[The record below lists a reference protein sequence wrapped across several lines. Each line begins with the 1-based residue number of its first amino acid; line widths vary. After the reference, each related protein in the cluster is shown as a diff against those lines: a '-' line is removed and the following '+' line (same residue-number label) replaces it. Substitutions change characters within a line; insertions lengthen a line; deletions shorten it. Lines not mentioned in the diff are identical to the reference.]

1 MMQSQKVINF
11 KTNYNNILLI
21 GIQLNW
27 QNSRHLLCSWHKS
40 LNFKKR
46 FMFLN
51 KQDKD
56 LYNRIVYLPYQDSV
70 ENYQEIFNEIKISTI
85 LKEKDLKYLMDNDN
99 FKDQWCKAFV
109 KERYFTAGIYTNQ
122 RVEAI
127 NGIFKRM
134 DLKKSLQE
142 TLNLIKNYEPQI
154 NENLVEEKDSIFL
167 SKKDSK
173 NYEKIN
179 IIQYYKTKVCAYI
192 IEKIKSQLIQSLNYE
207 ITDSL
212 DSEENPNK
220 LW

>member
-1 MMQSQKVINF
+1 MNMMQSQKVINF

-85 LKEKDLKYLMDNDN
+85 LKEKDLKYL
-99 FKDQWCKAFV
+99 
-109 KERYFTAGIYTNQ
+109 
-122 RVEAI
+122 
-127 NGIFKRM
+127 
-134 DLKKSLQE
+134 E
-142 TLNLIKNYEPQI
+142 TLNFIKNYEPQI
-154 NENLVEEKDSIFL
+154 DENLVEEKDSIFL